1 MKLLGTRLRLSASDL
16 ANHLG
21 CRHLSNL
28 NRLVATGSLNAP
40 SWFDPSL
47 QVMQQR
53 GLEHE
58 RQYLE
63 HLKSGGLEVVA
74 VENVADDAAVERT
87 REAMQSGAEVIA
99 QGALASACG
108 RWFGRADVLR
118 KVPRPSK
125 LGTWSYEAYDTKLA
139 RETRAGALLQL
150 CLYSDLLSEVQGELP
165 ERMHVVPPG
174 VGFEPDSHR
183 VQDYLAY
190 YRWVA
195 RHLVQAMDAPVAA
208 DALPT
213 YPEPNEHCETCR
225 WNRDCEAKRR
235 ADDHLSL
242 VAGASRSQRRELVDH
257 NIARLAAMAQLPLP
271 ISWRPKRGS
280 VEGLTKIREQARVQY
295 EGRASG
301 EPVYE
306 LLPSEI
312 GRGLALLPEP
322 SAGDI
327 FFDIEGDPF
336 ALTDGLEYLFGYV
349 CLGEDGAP
357 KYTGEWALDRAS
369 EKGVFE
375 EFVDFVMKQW
385 AAHPTMHVY
394 HYAPYEPSVVRRL
407 MGRHD
412 TREHEVDRILRA
424 ELFVDLFAVVRQGVR
439 AGVESYSI
447 KSLEVFFD
455 FQRSVPLPEAGAARR
470 AVERFLELG
479 GKEVPAEVLQRVA
492 GYNRDD
498 CVSALQLR
506 NWLEDLRREL
516 IASGRAIERR
526 KLQSG
531 DPSEAQ
537 EQMQEALR
545 ALKERLVADLP
556 SEGRNPEQQGR
567 WLLAHML
574 DWHWRE
580 GKVAR
585 WEFYRLRR
593 LSDEDLLEEREAL
606 AGLTF
611 VETVEEARGCATDRY
626 RFPPQE
632 TDLDEDD
639 EVYLLEPHEEK
650 CIGSVKTIDVA
661 AGTLEI
667 KKTRAAKEIHPKAI
681 FTYFKPQT
689 RFLAGSIERLATWVA
704 DHGID
709 GPGDY
714 RAARDLLLRQPPRF
728 VPGWGE
734 MLVKGGES
742 FEQAA
747 RRRALELDCGVLP
760 IQGPPGTGKTYVGAR
775 MICELVK
782 NGRKVGVTAVSHKVI
797 RNLLEEVVNAAR
809 LEKLTLCCG
818 HKIKT
823 GEEPKEGPIAD
834 FVKGGPALA
843 ALAEGSIQVLGGTA
857 WLWAPVTGVVDVLV
871 VDEAGQL
878 SLVDALAAAPAAR
891 SIVLLGD
898 PRQLQQPQQGTQPEG
913 TELSALE
920 HLLGDRLTVPPDRGL
935 FLEETHRLHASICRH
950 TSELF
955 YESRLRTLRHGNQH
969 TLVGPSRFEGAG
981 LWYVPVEHEGNQSVA
996 PEEVETVAQLAA
1008 MLTSQGIRWVDE
1020 KNRELPLTHGEIMIV
1035 APYNAQVAELSARL
1049 PDYHIGTVD
1058 RFQGQQAP
1066 VVIISMTS
1074 SSVEDAPRGMEFLY
1088 SPNRFNVATSRA
1100 KCACIVV
1107 ASPRLFEP
1115 ECRTVRQMVLANAF
1129 CRYRELSREFI
1140 FGKIDER

>member
-1 MKLLGTRLRLSASDL
+1 MKLLGSRLRLSASDL

-28 NRLVATGSLNAP
+28 NRLVATGSLKAP

-63 HLKSGGLEVVA
+63 HLKRSGLTVVA
-74 VENVADDAAVERT
+74 VDDAADDAAVEST
-87 REAMQSGAEVIA
+87 RQAMRSGADVIA

-108 RWFGRADVLR
+108 RWFGRADVLL
-118 KVPRPSK
+118 KVPRASK
-125 LGTWSYEAYDTKLA
+125 LGNWSYEAYDTKLA
-139 RETRAGALLQL
+139 RETRAAALLQL

-195 RHLVQAMDAPVAA
+195 RHLVKAADAPLVA

-257 NIARLAAMAQLPLP
+257 NIARLETLAQLPLP
-271 ISWRPKRGS
+271 IPWRPKRGS
-280 VEGLTKIREQARVQY
+280 VEGVTKIREQARVQY
-295 EGRASG
+295 EGRIG
-301 EPVYE
+301 GKPVYE
-306 LLPSEI
+306 LLPSELQ
-312 GRGLALLPEP
+312 RGLALLPEP

-327 FFDIEGDPF
+327 FLDIEGDPF

-349 CLGEDGAP
+349 SLGEDGAP
-357 KYTGEWALDRAS
+357 EYTGKWALDRAG

-385 AAHPTMHVY
+385 AARPTMHVY
-394 HYAPYEPSVVRRL
+394 HYAPYEPSVMKRL

-412 TREHEVDRILRA
+412 TREDEVDRMLRA
-424 ELFVDLFAVVRQGVR
+424 RLFVDLYAVVRQAVR

-455 FQRSVPLPEAGAARR
+455 FQRSVALPDAGFARR
-470 AVERFLELG
+470 AVERFLEIG
-479 GKEVPAEVLQRVA
+479 GKEVPADVLERVE

-498 CVSALQLR
+498 CVSALELR
-506 NWLEDLRREL
+506 NWVEGLRRKV
-516 IASGRAIERR
+516 IASGTTIERP
-526 KLQSG
+526 KLESG
-531 DPSEAQ
+531 DSSEAQ
-537 EQMQEALR
+537 AELHEALR
-545 ALKERLVADLP
+545 ALKQRLLADVP
-556 SEGRNPEQQGR
+556 AEGRGREQEGR
-567 WLLAHML
+567 WLVAHML
-574 DWHWRE
+574 DWHWQE
-580 GKVAR
+580 GKVAW
-585 WEFYRLRR
+585 WEFYRLRG
-593 LSDEDLLEEREAL
+593 LTDEELFEERSGLSGLEFVKRLGEAH
-606 AGLTF
+606 
-611 VETVEEARGCATDRY
+611 GCAVDRY
-626 RFPPQE
+626 HFPPQE
-632 TDLDEDD
+632 TEFDEGNELYLPEPYD
-639 EVYLLEPHEEK
+639 EK
-650 CIGSVKTIDVA
+650 SIGTVKAIDIASGTI
-661 AGTLEI
+661 EI
-667 KKTRAAKEIHPKAI
+667 KKTRAAKDIRAKAV
-681 FTYFKPQT
+681 FTHYKPPT
-689 RFLAGSIERLATWVA
+689 RQLAESIERLATWVA
-704 DHGID
+704 EHGVD
-709 GPGDY
+709 DPGEY
-714 RAARDLLLRQPPRF
+714 RAARDLLLGNLPRLR
-728 VPGWGE
+728 VGSAGLLRTQGE
-734 MLVKGGES
+734 KLTDT
-742 FEQAA
+742 A
-747 RRRALELDCGVLP
+747 RRLAIELDCGVLP
-760 IQGPPGTGKTYVGAR
+760 IQGPPGTGKTYTGAR
-775 MICELVK
+775 MICELVR

-797 RNLLEEVVNAAR
+797 RNLLQKVVEAAR
-809 LEKLTLCCG
+809 EEKVDVRCG
-818 HKIKT
+818 RKIQT
-823 GEEPKEGPIAD
+823 GEVPGNGPIVD
-834 FVKGGPALA
+834 FEKAGPALA
-843 ALAEGSIQVLGGTA
+843 ALADGSIQVLGGTA

-898 PRQLQQPQQGTQPEG
+898 PRQLQQPQQGTHPEG

-920 HLLGDRLTVPPDRGL
+920 HLLGDHLTVPPDRGL
-935 FLEETHRLHASICRH
+935 FLEETHRLHANICRH

-955 YESRLRTLRHGNQH
+955 YEGRLRTLRFGNQH
-969 TLVGPSRFEGAG
+969 TLGGPSPFEGAG
-981 LWYVPVEHEGNQSVA
+981 LWYVPVEHEGNQSVS

-1008 MLTSQGIRWVDE
+1008 MLTSQRMRWVDE
-1020 KNRELPLTHGEIMIV
+1020 KNRELPLTHEDVVIV
-1035 APYNAQVAELSARL
+1035 APYNAQVAVLSARL
-1049 PDYHIGTVD
+1049 PDYHVGTVD

-1074 SSVEDAPRGMEFLY
+1074 SSAEDAPRGMEFLY

-1100 KCACIVV
+1100 KCACILV

-1115 ECRTVRQMVLANAF
+1115 ECRTVRQGMLANAF
-1129 CRYRELSREFI
+1129 CRYRELSTELLPT
-1140 FGKIDER
+1140 ER